1 LIRFCMRFVSNVA
14 LASSNQL
21 SKSFF
26 EVRRAIDG
34 SFTFTCCGSLVVCVA
49 IFGRDRSIDAFLTCR
64 SDSSVSLTRLLC
76 LFGDIDVV
84 VHQYRDCFPRFAVNV
99 VVRGRTRRSY
109 ASTTKRFVNNE

>member
-1 LIRFCMRFVSNVA
+1 MRFVSNAA

-26 EVRRAIDG
+26 EVRRVIDG

-84 VHQYRDCFPRFAVNV
+84 VHQYRDCFPGLPSTWSFAVV
-99 VVRGRTRRSY
+99 HVDRMRQQQRVR
-109 ASTTKRFVNNE
+109 